1 MKIKYTIITLF
12 IFFYIK
18 TNPNSI
24 TSTNLKINQP
34 INSLILYT
42 EILKS
47 DIIYPDIV
55 FAQAILETGEFT
67 SEIFHLNR
75 NLFGMKFPRIRKTT
89 SLGKSKEG
97 YAIYESWNHSVDD
110 YQLWQKSNVNP
121 SKIKNKN
128 DYYKLLSK
136 VYAEDKQY
144 VSKLKK
150 ILITH
155 QKVLY

>member
-34 INSLILYT
+34 INGLILYT

-89 SLGKSKEG
+89 SLGKSK
-97 YAIYESWNHSVDD
+97 
-110 YQLWQKSNVNP
+110 
-121 SKIKNKN
+121 
-128 DYYKLLSK
+128 
-136 VYAEDKQY
+136 
-144 VSKLKK
+144 
-150 ILITH
+150 
-155 QKVLY
+155 